1 MALVS
6 DDRPS
11 RARPHALPLDPG
23 WLFLIAGLALIGAT
37 VLVGAHEN
45 LDEVRWQR
53 DRALALEDHR
63 IERLKR
69 YHAYMD
75 ALEREDPDLVLA
87 LTASELNEI
96 PAGRIVLDAPRPPSR
111 TLFASLE
118 PDPLVLPDRRVNHS
132 VLARWSASART
143 RPWLLA
149 TGALCLLV
157 ALLPPVRP
165 S

>member
-1 MALVS
+1 MPSVS
-6 DDRPS
+6 DERPS
-11 RARPHALPLDPG
+11 RALPLDPG
-23 WLFLIAGLALIGAT
+23 WLFLIAGLALIAAT
-37 VLVGAHEN
+37 VLVGAHAN
-45 LDEVRWQR
+45 LEEVRWQR

-63 IERLKR
+63 IERLER
-69 YHAYMD
+69 YTAYLA
-75 ALEREDPDLVLA
+75 ALDREDPSLILA

-96 PAGRIVLDAPRPPSR
+96 PTGRILLERPMPPSR

-118 PDPLVLPDRRVNHS
+118 PDPLVLPERRVNDS
-132 VLARWSASART
+132 VLARWSGSAHV